1 MQVSSVVSN
10 QLKKWDFAFKIITYH
25 WMAVLRDFWP
35 LKLARENPEELRVN
49 GHVDAEGFAYLMKIT
64 RIFDQIGFG
73 MCKSGSCSFGQR
85 LIIVGRSITPYVGQP
100 STHDSMSSEWI
111 RTLFQKAFGL

>member
-1 MQVSSVVSN
+1 
-10 QLKKWDFAFKIITYH
+10 
-25 WMAVLRDFWP
+25 MAVLREFFP

-73 MCKSGSCSFGQR
+73 MCCNGAGRSFAK
-85 LIIVGRSITPYVGQP
+85 LIVIGRSITPYVGQP
-100 STHDSMSSEWI
+100 TTHDSLSSEWI
-111 RTLFQKAFGL
+111 RKLFEEAFGL